1 MSPKWIA
8 LFFFMISISLFLA
21 MIPGIFWPTYGR
33 PNPIFLLVDIIV
45 IGVSGAVILPIF
57 FRMLLTRGRRRREIK
72 GDASDSGSEA

>member
-33 PNPIFLLVDIIV
+33 PNTLILLVDII
-45 IGVSGAVILPIF
+45 IMGVSGAVILPIF
-57 FRMLLTRGRRRREIK
+57 FRMLVTRGRRREIK
-72 GDASDSGSEA
+72 GDASDSGSQP